1 VHIAIG
7 SDQAGHAAKERIAA
21 KLVEAGHEVT
31 DANSAVQPHGRADYA
46 EQVAML
52 VLRHNAERGII
63 VTSRVVGASV
73 AANRIP
79 GIRAASCHDAYS
91 ASVGAKAE
99 GMNVLVLA
107 VHLLEQDLAQEVVDA
122 YLGATLAPVE
132 VVGGLPPRRLQRV
145 FAHVRENIAQELA
158 VGPQSQ
164 AFDWLKQVG
173 ADWEVQG
180 DVINARI
187 ESEWAALPMAEVR
200 KRFATLPGELRGY
213 LTVVPEAR
221 WLKDSAHLKSLL
233 GNTTEHYG
241 DHMADLQA
249 ILAAAGR

>member
-1 VHIAIG
+1 MYNREARLCTVRGPATFPEPFKAFNGMFIGTTPWVRPASAPVFPVPASTANANKFDKWRRAKVRIAIG

-31 DANSAVQPHGRADYA
+31 DANSAVQSHGCADYA

-122 YLGATLAPVE
+122 YLGC
-132 VVGGLPPRRLQRV
+132 
-145 FAHVRENIAQELA
+145 
-158 VGPQSQ
+158 
-164 AFDWLKQVG
+164 
-173 ADWEVQG
+173 
-180 DVINARI
+180 
-187 ESEWAALPMAEVR
+187 
-200 KRFATLPGELRGY
+200 
-213 LTVVPEAR
+213 
-221 WLKDSAHLKSLL
+221 LL
-233 GNTTEHYG
+233 Y
-241 DHMADLQA
+241 
-249 ILAAAGR
+249 